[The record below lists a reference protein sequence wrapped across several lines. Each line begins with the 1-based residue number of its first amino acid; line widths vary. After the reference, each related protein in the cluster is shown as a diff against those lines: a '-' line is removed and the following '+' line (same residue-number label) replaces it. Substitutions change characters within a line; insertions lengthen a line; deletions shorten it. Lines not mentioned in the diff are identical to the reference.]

1 MNSSRSSS
9 MRPKFSIIIPVYN
22 VAPCLRECLDS
33 VLSQTIE
40 NLEVLAVDD
49 GSTDGSGKIIDE
61 YAVNDQ
67 RIIVLH
73 KGNAGVSSARN
84 AGIDLA
90 HGEYLCFVD
99 GDDIVSPTYLQDLYE
114 AMGDADS
121 SMGGFKTFGLPDKL
135 GRFVIPEA
143 RKVDTLE
150 ENLFRFYNI
159 QNTLAL
165 RYLWNRMFK
174 ASIIRN
180 RRIRFREDIYYKED
194 GLFVIQYLCQSN
206 GVVGVTDSVIYN
218 YRRTPNG
225 AIGSVMYAFDE
236 KLLTNLTAHVLIL
249 QELREKEI
257 SNKTL
262 SIAICQA
269 QSVANWL
276 LSLQKYNKKSELHCI
291 LKIEQTMKNLL
302 GWVAYLKWR
311 LHSVVKPWK

>member
-1 MNSSRSSS
+1 

-22 VAPCLRECLDS
+22 VAPYLRECLDS

-40 NLEVLAVDD
+40 DLEVLAVDD
-49 GSTDGSGKIIDE
+49 GSTDESGKIIDE
-61 YAVNDQ
+61 YAVKDQ
-67 RIIVLH
+67 RITVLY
-73 KGNAGVSSARN
+73 KGNGGVSSARN

-90 HGEYLCFVD
+90 QGEFLCFVD

-121 SMGGFKTFGLPDKL
+121 SMGGFKTFGLPDKP
-135 GRFVIPEA
+135 GRIVTPGE

-165 RYLWNRMFK
+165 RYLWNRMFR

-180 RRIRFREDIYYKED
+180 RRIRFQEDIYYKED

-206 GVVGVTDSVIYN
+206 GMVGVTDSVIYN

-225 AIGSVMYAFDE
+225 AIGSVMHAFDE

-249 QELREKEI
+249 QALREKEI
-257 SNKTL
+257 SNQTL

-276 LSLQKYNKKSELHCI
+276 LPLQKYNKKSKLHCI
-291 LKIEQTMKNLL
+291 LKIELTMKNLL
-302 GWVAYLKWR
+302 GWSPYLKWR
-311 LHSVVKPWK
+311 LHSIVKPWK

>member
-1 MNSSRSSS
+1 

-22 VAPCLRECLDS
+22 VAPYLRECLDS

-40 NLEVLAVDD
+40 DLEVLAVDD
-49 GSTDGSGKIIDE
+49 GSTDESGKIIDE
-61 YAVNDQ
+61 YAVKDQ
-67 RIIVLH
+67 RITVLY
-73 KGNAGVSSARN
+73 KGNGGVSSARN

-90 HGEYLCFVD
+90 QGEFLCFVD

-121 SMGGFKTFGLPDKL
+121 SMGGFKTFGLPDKP
-135 GRFVIPEA
+135 GRIVTPGE

-150 ENLFRFYNI
+150 ENLFRFYEI

-180 RRIRFREDIYYKED
+180 RRIRFQEDIYYKED

-206 GVVGVTDSVIYN
+206 GMVGVTDSVIYN

-225 AIGSVMYAFDE
+225 AIGSVMHAFDE

-249 QELREKEI
+249 QALREKEI
-257 SNKTL
+257 SNQTL

-276 LSLQKYNKKSELHCI
+276 LSLQKYNKKSTLHCI
-291 LKIEQTMKNLL
+291 LTIEQTMKNLL

-311 LHSVVKPWK
+311 LHSIVKPWK